1 MGFKPGEGLGK
12 HGQGITT
19 PVEAVKR
26 KGKAAVGAYGTERS
40 ERSLADFPVQD
51 SDEEEDKKFKEELSQ
66 WKKKPEVSILKNIV
80 YTCTFE
86 CTMCLS
92 NKFFFRTFV
101 KFDVEKIYI

>member
-1 MGFKPGEGLGK
+1 MGFKSGEGLGK

-40 ERSLADFPVQD
+40 ERSLADFPVHD

-66 WKKKPEVSILKNIV
+66 WKKKPEVSITKSIV
-80 YTCTFE
+80 Y
-86 CTMCLS
+86 S
-92 NKFFFRTFV
+92 
-101 KFDVEKIYI
+101 